1 MKTLKTRRLQLR
13 HDQTT
18 LLWAAVACLL
28 AMFVPVIQLIGI
40 PLEYLN
46 AHTHE
51 MCHAI
56 AAVLTGGSVQHIIVF
71 SDASGVT
78 PIYGG
83 MLPIIGSAGY
93 VGASIIGV
101 LLILS
106 SRTPK
111 GARRSLR
118 ILAGALTL
126 SMLIWVRGDTVG
138 VVSGMVWIA
147 ALFAAASYLPER
159 GVLFTATFLGLEQ
172 CLHSIQSLLTLTNI
186 SLFTHQHSDA
196 ALLQQST
203 GLSAAFWAVGWT
215 AFSGLLVF
223 TALRGAFSKRA

>member
-1 MKTLKTRRLQLR
+1 MKTLKIRRSKLR

-18 LLWAAVACLL
+18 LIWAAVACVL

-56 AAVLTGGSVQHIIVF
+56 AACLTGGSVQFIKVF
-71 SDASGVT
+71 ADASGVT

-83 MLPIIGSAGY
+83 MIPIEGSAGY

-111 GARRSLR
+111 EARRSLK
-118 ILAGALTL
+118 ILAVALSL
-126 SMLIWVRGDTVG
+126 SMLIWVRGDTAG
-138 VVSGMVWIA
+138 VISGIVWIA
-147 ALFAAASYLPER
+147 VLFAASSYLPDR
-159 GVLFTATFLGLEQ
+159 GVLFAATFLGLEQ

-186 SLFTHQHSDA
+186 TLVTHQHSDA
-196 ALLQQST
+196 ILLQQST
-203 GLSAAFWAVGWT
+203 GLPAPFWAIGWT
-215 AFSGLLVF
+215 AFSGLLMF
-223 TALRGAFSKRA
+223 TALRGAFRKSA